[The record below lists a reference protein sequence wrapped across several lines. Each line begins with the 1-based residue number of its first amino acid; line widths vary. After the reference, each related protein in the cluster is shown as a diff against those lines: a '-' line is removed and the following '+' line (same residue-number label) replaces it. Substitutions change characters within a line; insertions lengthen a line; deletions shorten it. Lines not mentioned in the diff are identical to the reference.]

1 MGEEKPAEKT
11 VCLSKRRRNII
22 VGAIVA
28 ACLVAAG
35 AGLFRTFVASS
46 VVDDGSAAD
55 RADTGLINWQQVIE
69 AHPDYEKWKALR
81 EECRVLELESKD
93 LAELFTVK
101 PPELDKKAFDD
112 SVWAKNAQ
120 DVIGKRAEIERK
132 SKRLTEEYRKATDAE
147 YQARRN
153 AINEEYLNALLNINI
168 KLDNQAAMHNALDS
182 QQQKDAERAE
192 WEEQRLQLRR
202 ERGVRQ
208 VELYQ
213 EYQQQISD
221 HVKQELAP
229 ELEAWRKDLPQ
240 KQASQKAD
248 AAAKKT
254 EAEKR
259 NAEAMQKQMEKAKM
273 VQQRLEKRKE
283 LAEKRSK
290 LQALETHILNDVAGK
305 AAKIAI
311 LHHFTLILA
320 DRPQLL
326 ANFGPHQEMFERV
339 TRSTGMIVGINT
351 IDVTDELVQEIKA
364 LPSNTEEGTEDN
376 KS

>member
-11 VCLSKRRRNII
+11 VRLSKRRRNII
-22 VGAIVA
+22 AGVIVA

-35 AGLFRTFVASS
+35 AGLFRSFVAHT
-46 VVDDGSAAD
+46 VADNEQAAA
-55 RADTGLINWQQVIE
+55 RADTGLIDWQQVIE
-69 AHPDYEKWKALR
+69 AHPDYDRLKALR

-93 LAELFTVK
+93 LAELFTVNA
-101 PPELDKKAFDD
+101 PDLDKKTFDD

-132 SKRLTEEYRKATDAE
+132 SKRLTEEYRTATDAE

-168 KLDNQAAMHNALDS
+168 KLDNQAAMHNPLDS
-182 QQQKDAERAE
+182 QQQREAERAE
-192 WEEQRLQLRR
+192 WETQRQQLRR
-202 ERGVRQ
+202 ERGLQQ

-229 ELEAWRKDLPQ
+229 ELEAWRQELPQ
-240 KQASQKAD
+240 KKNAQKAD
-248 AAAKKT
+248 AAAQKS

-259 NAEAMQKQMEKAKM
+259 NAEAMQKQMEKVQM

-283 LAEKRSK
+283 LADKRAK
-290 LQALETHILNDVAGK
+290 LQALESHILNDVAGK
-305 AAKIAI
+305 AAKVAI

-320 DRPQLL
+320 NRPQLL
-326 ANFGPHQEMFERV
+326 SNFGPHQEMFERV
-339 TRSTGMIVGINT
+339 TRSTGMVVGVNT
-351 IDVTDELVQEIKA
+351 VDVTDELIQEIST
-364 LPSNTEEGTEDN
+364 LPPQAFEGTEDN